1 MKGAKQKFRS
11 FGSSSK
17 GFEVWAIHWAAAL
30 GHENI
35 IKMLVN
41 EYDADVNQLTEG
53 GQSPLMIALFCTDRR
68 YNIMHPLE
76 YPINFDL

>member
-53 GQSPLMIALFCTDRR
+53 GQSP
-68 YNIMHPLE
+68 
-76 YPINFDL
+76 